1 MLPPLTHTADART
14 AGWRKVPRR
23 ILPRTSSVWRQ
34 PRRPRSRP
42 LIPQRRMNVEASG
55 GTRFHP
61 RPTFFMPRAWLLFC
75 AERHVTGYPARL
87 LREWIRAR
95 VEPRPP
101 RFSAR
106 RSARSVL
113 DCGREAERSHRFG
126 RGARTG
132 EAQRR
137 SPACPAGESGG
148 KPHALQDLAESSPGL
163 QQRHFHTQPWFIAD
177 AAPRRSSPL
186 ANPAWSPR
194 TAAPQSCRWTTET
207 VGRDAVPPAS
217 QILHAARLVA
227 LLRRT
232 SRHGISCTASSRMDQ
247 GAGGTAPSQV
257 LGAPVRAKR
266 LGLRSRSRAEP
277 PLWARCPNRRS
288 ATPFASVSG
297 RRKRWQATR
306 TPRPRGVRMGRE
318 KSRWRRGAPRR
329 LFFASR
335 QRVSVRI
342 GPHRYAAPIR
352 LRCRRTLGP
361 P

>member
-42 LIPQRRMNVEASG
+42 PIPQRRMNVEASG

-61 RPTFFMPRAWLLFC
+61 RPRFFMPRAWLLFC
-75 AERHVTGYPARL
+75 AERHVTGYPVRP

-101 RFSAR
+101 GFLAR
-106 RSARSVL
+106 RSTRSVL

-137 SPACPAGESGG
+137 SPPCPAGESGG
-148 KPHALQDLAESSPGL
+148 KPHALQDLAKSAHGL
-163 QQRHFHTQPWFIAD
+163 LRRHFYTQPRYMAD

-186 ANPAWSPR
+186 ANPAWFPPHR
-194 TAAPQSCRWTTET
+194 RAAEFRLAIET
-207 VGRDAVPPAS
+207 VGGDAVPPAP
-217 QILHAARLVA
+217 QILHAARL
-227 LLRRT
+227 LPFQRRA
-232 SRHGISCTASSRMDQ
+232 SRHGIARTTSSRIDQ
-247 GAGGTAPSQV
+247 GAGGTAPSHV

-266 LGLRSRSRAEP
+266 LGLRWRSRAEP
-277 PLWARCPNRRS
+277 PLWAGCPDRRG
-288 ATPFASVSG
+288 ATTFVATSG

>member
-42 LIPQRRMNVEASG
+42 PIPQRRMNVEASG
-55 GTRFHP
+55 G
-61 RPTFFMPRAWLLFC
+61 
-75 AERHVTGYPARL
+75 
-87 LREWIRAR
+87 
-95 VEPRPP
+95 
-101 RFSAR
+101 
-106 RSARSVL
+106 
-113 DCGREAERSHRFG
+113 
-126 RGARTG
+126 
-132 EAQRR
+132 
-137 SPACPAGESGG
+137 
-148 KPHALQDLAESSPGL
+148 
-163 QQRHFHTQPWFIAD
+163 
-177 AAPRRSSPL
+177 
-186 ANPAWSPR
+186 
-194 TAAPQSCRWTTET
+194 
-207 VGRDAVPPAS
+207 DAVPPAP

-247 GAGGTAPSQV
+247 GAGGTAPSRV

-266 LGLRSRSRAEP
+266 LGLRWRSRAEP
-277 PLWARCPNRRS
+277 PLWAGCPDRRGA
-288 ATPFASVSG
+288 ATFVATSG

>member
-42 LIPQRRMNVEASG
+42 PIPQRRMNVEASG

-75 AERHVTGYPARL
+75 AERHVTGYPVRP

-101 RFSAR
+101 GFLAR
-106 RSARSVL
+106 RSTRSVL

-148 KPHALQDLAESSPGL
+148 KPPHSKTLRGSRPRKHYGLRAPLPFRLADIEG
-163 QQRHFHTQPWFIAD
+163 ID
-177 AAPRRSSPL
+177 AREARR
-186 ANPAWSPR
+186 
-194 TAAPQSCRWTTET
+194 E
-207 VGRDAVPPAS
+207 DAVLGGNLSGKPDVQARRPPR
-217 QILHAARLVA
+217 QR
-227 LLRRT
+227 
-232 SRHGISCTASSRMDQ
+232 
-247 GAGGTAPSQV
+247 
-257 LGAPVRAKR
+257 PVRSC
-266 LGLRSRSRAEP
+266 G
-277 PLWARCPNRRS
+277 PLEE
-288 ATPFASVSG
+288 T
-297 RRKRWQATR
+297 
-306 TPRPRGVRMGRE
+306 
-318 KSRWRRGAPRR
+318 
-329 LFFASR
+329 
-335 QRVSVRI
+335 
-342 GPHRYAAPIR
+342 
-352 LRCRRTLGP
+352 
-361 P
+361 